1 MSTKKIFL
9 SYAKADRAYLDAAR
23 RHLRPLERQ
32 GLISVWDDTQLL
44 PGEAWDAAI
53 RRELAA
59 TDLILF
65 LVSADLLATDY
76 IWDTEVQ
83 EAMARAA
90 RGEVAVVPVIIR
102 PCGWEDA
109 PFAKYTALPTKGKP
123 IATWA
128 HPDEAWAEVAGR
140 IRGFINENRSNLN
153 APLLTTSSPA
163 STQTADSKTIF
174 EENIIVAEI
183 SKEER
188 DRLTRQAFELIDD
201 AYESA
206 ERKLSELK
214 KLHNRALEG
223 TSTTH
228 LEKLLEACLAF
239 HERTYIP
246 YLDFEGCSKAELGRR
261 LSWLLADIEQ
271 GRSNKRPQQYKSR
284 LAARIANARFISE
297 LECRKAQLKEA
308 SIDMNPKMAYGD
320 CPILMLTANPAGT
333 TKMNLDKEHA
343 RIAEKLQ
350 GQPHRFALQVR
361 RAVDAAAFKEQ
372 TEQVKPRILH
382 FSGHGHGGEYGGIV
396 LQNDDHSGAQLL
408 SASALAGLFEYFAEE
423 ELGIK
428 AVLLNACYSEAQAAA
443 IAQHVPYVIG
453 TTLAIADEAAI
464 AFSIGFYFKLAQS
477 GMDFEKAYRS
487 GRAQATL
494 AGGRKED
501 FVLFRHGQQVAV

>member
-9 SYAKADRAYLDAAR
+9 SYAKADRAYLDTAR

-32 GLISVWDDTQLL
+32 GLISVWDDTELL
-44 PGEAWDAAI
+44 PGEDWDAAI

-59 TDLILF
+59 ADLILF

-102 PCGWEDA
+102 SCGWEEA
-109 PFAKYTALPTKGKP
+109 PFAKYTALPAKGKP
-123 IATWA
+123 IASWSD
-128 HPDEAWAEVAGR
+128 PDEAWKEVTGR
-140 IRGFINENRSNLN
+140 IRRLVGAQSANPAPPN
-153 APLLTTSSPA
+153 AA
-163 STQTADSKTIF
+163 AADGSIHITGSKNVVLG
-174 EENIIVAEI
+174 NISGADIHI
-183 SKEER
+183 G
-188 DRLTRQAFELIDD
+188 DRQAGQLAPVPE
-201 AYESA
+201 
-206 ERKLSELK
+206 
-214 KLHNRALEG
+214 AL
-223 TSTTH
+223 
-228 LEKLLEACLAF
+228 A
-239 HERTYIP
+239 P
-246 YLDFEGCSKAELGRR
+246 V
-261 LSWLLADIEQ
+261 
-271 GRSNKRPQQYKSR
+271 
-284 LAARIANARFISE
+284 
-297 LECRKAQLKEA
+297 
-308 SIDMNPKMAYGD
+308 
-320 CPILMLTANPAGT
+320 PILMLTANPAGT

-423 ELGIK
+423 ELGIE

-464 AFSIGFYFKLAQS
+464 AFSIGFYFKLAQA

-487 GRAQATL
+487 GRAQAIL

-501 FVLFRHGQQVAV
+501 LVLFKDGQQVAV